1 MNGRHT
7 ATLLV
12 GALTVLWA
20 TRPVRAASRTE
31 RLSPSCVATPA
42 ARQLDYWVGQWIVA
56 PPGSAGTGHSTV
68 TLSLDKCLLTERWRS
83 DASDHNGENALAYS
97 AEDDAWHGLFVD
109 NHGRVHAFTG
119 TATPG
124 VAELRGPSRDAQGA
138 AVLNRLRMARVSAD
152 TIEQTWEK
160 SIDRG
165 ATWATEYRMRYVR
178 MRSIR

>member
-1 MNGRHT
+1 MNVRHT
-7 ATLLV
+7 ATLLL
-12 GALTVLWA
+12 GALTALWA
-20 TRPVRAASRTE
+20 TKPVRAASRTE
-31 RLSPSCVATPA
+31 RLSPSCVSTPA
-42 ARQLDYWVGQWIVA
+42 ARQLDYWLGQWIVA

-68 TLSLDKCLLTERWRS
+68 TLSLDKCLMTERWRS

-119 TATPG
+119 TATTG

-152 TIEQTWEK
+152 TVEQTWEK
-160 SIDRG
+160 SIDKG